1 MKILKIFTAFS
12 LVFLLSNSCQKREW
26 MAAIDE
32 VILSQQDTQS
42 EEFLADVDL
51 IVDDAIAQN
60 SGQLKSGTVG
70 NSAYLSNC
78 AMISVNTNTSPQV
91 LTIDFGTSCTGN
103 DGKVRSGRIV
113 VTSDAFNASP
123 STRNKGFENYVV
135 DGKKISG
142 SVVKTILKDQ
152 DNNTRPATIQE
163 DITIGLSNGE
173 GTAHRVAG
181 ITRQYFLNSLGV
193 QDDNQVKTW
202 GTVEFTRQNG
212 VKVTKTVAAANPLL
226 YNASCHHIVSGYV
239 AITTSTGHNWTIDFG
254 TGECDNKALL
264 TIGNKTKEITIR

>member
-12 LVFLLSNSCQKREW
+12 LVFLLSYSCQKREW

-51 IVDDAIAQN
+51 MVDDAIAQN
-60 SGQLKSGTVG
+60 SGQLKSGTVV

-78 AMISVNTNTSPQV
+78 AMISVDTKTSPQV

-103 DGKVRSGRIV
+103 DGKVRSGKIV
-113 VTSDAFNASP
+113 VTSDAFNSFP
-123 STRNKGFENYVV
+123 STRNKSFENYVV
-135 DGKKISG
+135 DGKKITG

-152 DNNTRPATIQE
+152 DNNIRSATIQE
-163 DITIGLSNGE
+163 DISIGLPNGE

-181 ITRQYFLNSLGV
+181 ITRQYLLNNLGV
-193 QDDNQVKTW
+193 RDDNQVKTW
-202 GTVEFTRQNG
+202 GTIEFTRLNG

-226 YNASCHHIVSGYV
+226 YNASCHHIVSGNV
-239 AITTSTGHNWTIDFG
+239 SITTSTGHNWTIDFG
-254 TGECDNKALL
+254 NGECDNRAVL
-264 TIGNKTKEITIR
+264 TIGGKSKAISIR